1 VGYTSIDLSI
11 SYVRPVHAD
20 GKKLLATG
28 VVTKFG
34 RRVAFASAEIV
45 DSDKKV
51 VATAS
56 GSVLIMDTR
65 SI

>member
-1 VGYTSIDLSI
+1 
-11 SYVRPVHAD
+11 VHAD
-20 GKKLLATG
+20 GGKLLATG

-45 DSDKKV
+45 DADKKI

-56 GSVLIMDTR
+56 GSLLIMDSR
-65 SI
+65 SL